1 VTGDG
6 PGGARGL
13 RGRLWW
19 AATTVLIAL
28 SPAHHAA
35 ANVSA
40 VSPPASTHATQ
51 QTEARG
57 LFRKGVAELDAGR
70 YAEAL
75 AYFQR
80 AYALWDSPKIL
91 LNIATTLRALGE
103 NAEAASAY
111 ARYLESEEP
120 SSSRREE
127 VERALAEVSAE
138 LGRIVWSSHVEV
150 ARLWL
155 DEQETTALARREL
168 WVEPGD
174 HLLVVERPDGSRQAR
189 RITVGA
195 AGVENIDWAEP
206 LPVAKPEAPPAKA
219 RVAKPVAPPSPSPS
233 SVSKL
238 RALARADFDLVS
250 GGAVG
255 AGGIAFEPHEWFRV
269 TGGALIGMQ
278 KGAWVGLE
286 SAPIRGRLQPVL
298 GASAPVFF
306 VDTMYP
312 GVSGELGLR
321 FAATA
326 RFAVVGRAAIAHFPS
341 VPRDYSKTLLVPSA
355 GLEVGL

>member
-19 AATTVLIAL
+19 AATTGIVAL

-35 ANVSA
+35 ASVSA
-40 VSPPASTHATQ
+40 VSPPASTNATEQ
-51 QTEARG
+51 AEARG

-80 AYALWDSPKIL
+80 AYARWDSPKIL

-120 SSSRREE
+120 GSSRREE
-127 VERALAEVSAE
+127 VERALTEVGAE

-174 HLLVVERPDGSRQAR
+174 HLLVVERPDGSRQTR

-195 AGVENIDWAEP
+195 AEVENIDWAEP
-206 LPVAKPEAPPAKA
+206 LPVAKPVTPPAKA
-219 RVAKPVAPPSPSPS
+219 RVAKPVASPSRS
-233 SVSKL
+233 SASKL

-255 AGGIAFEPHEWFRV
+255 AGGIAFEPHEWLRV

-298 GASAPVFF
+298 GASAPMFF

-326 RFAVVGRAAIAHFPS
+326 RVALVARAAIVHFPS

>member
-6 PGGARGL
+6 PRGARGL

-19 AATTVLIAL
+19 AATTVLVAL

-35 ANVSA
+35 ASVSG
-40 VSPPASTHATQ
+40 VSPPAGTHATQ

-174 HLLVVERPDGSRQAR
+174 HLLVVERRDGSRQAR

-195 AGVENIDWAEP
+195 AGVENIDWVEP

-219 RVAKPVAPPSPSPS
+219 RVATPVSPPSRS
-233 SVSKL
+233 SASML

-286 SAPIRGRLQPVL
+286 SAPIRGRLQPVF

-326 RFAVVGRAAIAHFPS
+326 RVALVARAAVAHFPS
-341 VPRDYSKTLLVPSA
+341 VPNDYSKTLLVPSA
-355 GLEVGL
+355 GLEMGL